1 MKKGAFEKFLS
12 FVLCLLCIAGM
23 TGTAVA
29 EPISDTTQDSAK
41 GIEGC
46 TVEDIQWEEGPVD
59 EVSLL
64 DIQEDTLPTEGIMDQ
79 PSALFN
85 IQPLKDDIAIN
96 TARATMP
103 DLTFG
108 TVTMDHSQPF
118 PSNTNIKYNVQIKN
132 TGSASATNM
141 TVSMYLDDTFQGM
154 YMIEGT
160 LGAGQSGIFYF
171 NVNMFGGMHTIKL
184 VLNENHAITES
195 NYDNNVILSVG
206 TWQSCIALSI
216 DTFDAENGTYEVHS
230 MTPKKFEFKVTNR
243 GNVAVEEGYI
253 MCKVDGSP
261 VNLTTFNLGARRQ
274 LIGTIPFTFKKA
286 GTYKLEVSVGPGTSQ
301 TDITPNDN
309 VKTRS
314 CDVTYDIELQA
325 GHWSNPQNLDIQVY
339 SGVFDYISQKDL
351 KNAINQWN
359 GIDSKVSFNTSQMLS
374 VDEDKG
380 KKVTFATYI
389 DENTSVLG
397 VTNVFKNDEKTWD
410 QWVDSPEDEVCVC
423 KKENIGFNLN
433 GDFPNLNT
441 EFKKA
446 TATHECGHLLGL
458 KHTSCNDMA
467 IMVDGIHSPLFATT
481 IQEHDRYNLKMKY

>member
-118 PSNTNIKYNVQIKN
+118 PSNINIKYNVQIKN

-206 TWQSCIALSI
+206 TWQSCIA
-216 DTFDAENGTYEVHS
+216 
-230 MTPKKFEFKVTNR
+230 
-243 GNVAVEEGYI
+243 
-253 MCKVDGSP
+253 
-261 VNLTTFNLGARRQ
+261 
-274 LIGTIPFTFKKA
+274 
-286 GTYKLEVSVGPGTSQ
+286 
-301 TDITPNDN
+301 
-309 VKTRS
+309 
-314 CDVTYDIELQA
+314 
-325 GHWSNPQNLDIQVY
+325 
-339 SGVFDYISQKDL
+339 
-351 KNAINQWN
+351 
-359 GIDSKVSFNTSQMLS
+359 
-374 VDEDKG
+374 
-380 KKVTFATYI
+380 
-389 DENTSVLG
+389 
-397 VTNVFKNDEKTWD
+397 
-410 QWVDSPEDEVCVC
+410 
-423 KKENIGFNLN
+423 
-433 GDFPNLNT
+433 
-441 EFKKA
+441 
-446 TATHECGHLLGL
+446 
-458 KHTSCNDMA
+458 
-467 IMVDGIHSPLFATT
+467 
-481 IQEHDRYNLKMKY
+481 